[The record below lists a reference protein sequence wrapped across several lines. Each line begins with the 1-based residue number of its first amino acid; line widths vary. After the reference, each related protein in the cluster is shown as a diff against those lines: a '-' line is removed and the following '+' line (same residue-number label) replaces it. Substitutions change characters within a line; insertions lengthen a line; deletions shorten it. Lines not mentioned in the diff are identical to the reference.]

1 MKLFAVVVISVA
13 LAHPA
18 IAQDAGTDAST
29 MTCAEFVAMDTAGR
43 TNAMESIRGAAVAA
57 AAAIKEGTGVET
69 RANDPTVSSDA
80 TNGTNPETSDG
91 NSTATAN
98 SGPTNADAAPATNP
112 TAAGSEDMTET
123 LLAACSSVPDMRV
136 TDAMMQTE
144 AGGGNEGDA
153 GATES
158 DANGG

>member
-29 MTCAEFVAMDTAGR
+29 MTCAEFVALDSADR
-43 TNAMESIRGAAVAA
+43 TNAMASIRAAAVAA
-57 AAAIKEGTGVET
+57 AAAIEEGTGVEK
-69 RANDPTVSSDA
+69 ANDPTVSSDA
-80 TNGTNPETSDG
+80 TISTNSATTDGTT
-91 NSTATAN
+91 TATAKAG
-98 SGPTNADAAPATNP
+98 STTADAAVATDP
-112 TAAGSEDMTET
+112 TAAGSGDMTET

-136 TDAMMQTE
+136 TDAMMQIE
-144 AGGGNEGDA
+144 AGAGTKVDA